1 MCMGF
6 MYQSSIKGIS
16 RVDMFNFSLDINA
29 LDMVGI
35 RYIVVVK
42 FWISEQKSASLLAG
56 T

>member
-6 MYQSSIKGIS
+6 MYQNSIKGIS

-29 LDMVGI
+29 LDIVGI
-35 RYIVVVK
+35 RYIVIAK
-42 FWISEQKSASLLAG
+42 LWIFEQKAASLLGG